1 MYFRTFF
8 YSRLAC
14 PSGFSALCVVR
25 QSIMGG
31 RLRQGK
37 AHRKQNDGV
46 RPGSTDRKKLQRHTG
61 RVILPP
67 ATPYLLQHTSL
78 WRTLQNQTLQLAS
91 DTVECKSFYVWLSLI
106 STSLDSS
113 VFLQIRLSLFL
124 RKMVFYC
131 LKIEYLLIFYS
142 IHLFL
147 SIQVY
152 HVLLL
157 IIIV

>member
-14 PSGFSALCVVR
+14 PSGFSALCIVR

-31 RLRQGK
+31 RPRQGK

-46 RPGSTDRKKLQRHTG
+46 RPVLADRKKLQRHTS

-78 WRTLQNQTLQLAS
+78 WRTLQNQILQLAS
-91 DTVECKSFYVWLSLI
+91 DTIKCKSFCVWLILI

-113 VFLQIRLSLFL
+113 VLLQIRLSLFL
-124 RKMVFYC
+124 RQW
-131 LKIEYLLIFYS
+131 YS
-142 IHLFL
+142 IVLKQNTYSFFILF
-147 SIQVY
+147 IY
-152 HVLLL
+152 F
-157 IIIV
+157 